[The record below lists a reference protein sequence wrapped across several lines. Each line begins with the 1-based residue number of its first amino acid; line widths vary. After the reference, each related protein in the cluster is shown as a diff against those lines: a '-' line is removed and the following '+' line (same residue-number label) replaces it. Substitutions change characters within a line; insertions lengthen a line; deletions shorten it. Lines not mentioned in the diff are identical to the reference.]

1 MQPKAIMQ
9 MKPKAIASIAGPIAN
24 AGDPGYTAAKAG
36 LVGLTRALAA
46 ELGRHRITVN
56 ASLDRLRRNKSRA
69 TVPYPDLDDSPLAD
83 PVDFTANVDLS
94 LSIGSAL
101 CELPPAQRDVIVAVD
116 VEGLSYQEAARRL
129 GISQGTVKSRTSRA
143 RAKLAVLLGHL
154 HDDDP

>member
-1 MQPKAIMQ
+1 MAHTFRSQSTVAVW
-9 MKPKAIASIAGPIAN
+9 
-24 AGDPGYTAAKAG
+24 
-36 LVGLTRALAA
+36 L
-46 ELGRHRITVN
+46 HRITVN